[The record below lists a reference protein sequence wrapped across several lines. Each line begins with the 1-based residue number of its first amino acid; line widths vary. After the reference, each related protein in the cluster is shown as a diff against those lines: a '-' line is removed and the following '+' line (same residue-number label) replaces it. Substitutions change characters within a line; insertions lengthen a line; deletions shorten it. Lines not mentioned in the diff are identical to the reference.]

1 MKSQIQDIAFVLY
14 PVSDMAK
21 ARAFYTDLL
30 GLKETANWQDQWVEY
45 DLGNGTL
52 AITVGMPGA
61 QPGSGAL
68 AAWEVKDF
76 DAAAAF
82 LKEKNIPWSMDP
94 FDSPVCRGGN
104 IKDVDGNQIMIHQ
117 RKAK

>member
-1 MKSQIQDIAFVLY
+1 MKSQITDIAFVLY
-14 PVSDMAK
+14 PVADMAK

-52 AITVGMPGA
+52 AITVA
-61 QPGSGAL
+61 QPGAPTGNGVYAAL
-68 AAWEVKDF
+68 EVKDF
-76 DAAAAF
+76 DAVTAF
-82 LKEKNIPWSMDP
+82 LKEKKIPWSMDP
-94 FDSPVCRGGN
+94 FDTPVCRAGI
-104 IKDVDGNQIMIHQ
+104 IKDLDGNQIMIHQ